1 MNYKR
6 GYPRTTHHSRGRDKH
21 RRHQPDFNRYY
32 WLSQW
37 PRSWDIVF
45 HTRPRRRRT
54 RVAEIRVMKGYDP
67 DDVLWP
73 LEKKP
78 HIYYW

>member
-1 MNYKR
+1 
-6 GYPRTTHHSRGRDKH
+6 
-21 RRHQPDFNRYY
+21 
-32 WLSQW
+32 
-37 PRSWDIVF
+37 VF

-54 RVAEIRVMKGYDP
+54 KVCEIKVMKGFDP
-67 DDVLWP
+67 DAILWP